1 MDDVGN
7 ATVTLTIDSIVEKY
21 RSVVSAA
28 THGVRVGPPAEQE
41 EQIEQFRADLIVQPR
56 AEQITNYLGLFG
68 SHERSVPL
76 LEATYLE
83 PPHVFWPVFLD
94 NWCGCDGLWAQRK
107 HMLPILRRRTA
118 ELSPIGLMNPLDR
131 AFYEGLPDRVTVF
144 RGCGRRRV
152 RGLPWTTDRQI
163 AERFARGG
171 RFPPPP
177 DPVVASAEIEKA
189 DLFFVSTDRKESEVI
204 LDPKLVQ
211 RLRLETAS
219 LCAL

>member
-1 MDDVGN
+1 
-7 ATVTLTIDSIVEKY
+7 
-21 RSVVSAA
+21 
-28 THGVRVGPPAEQE
+28 
-41 EQIEQFRADLIVQPR
+41 
-56 AEQITNYLGLFG
+56 
-68 SHERSVPL
+68 
-76 LEATYLE
+76 
-83 PPHVFWPVFLD
+83 
-94 NWCGCDGLWAQRK
+94 
-107 HMLPILRRRTA
+107 
-118 ELSPIGLMNPLDR
+118 
-131 AFYEGLPDRVTVF
+131 
-144 RGCGRRRV
+144 V